1 MRMFWTASIFRMGCR
16 MMHRS
21 RQTVFWLVLTICSG
35 VSVFSVVQ
43 AQEEVYRLEQVG
55 IFGTLRR
62 PAVDFPHAAH
72 VAALSQKGC
81 GVCHHGP
88 DYLTGKLT
96 YIPNEEKGC
105 SACHGTVEQDDAPAL
120 REAYHGLCT
129 GCHRRLAKAATVPRG
144 PTTCGECHR
153 PPSR

>member
-1 MRMFWTASIFRMGCR
+1 MAVPPGNHRGSDLRRTWSVRRKVRDPRTPGRTARSALVAGGSCIMRASIGCR

-62 PAVDFPHAAH
+62 PAV
-72 VAALSQKGC
+72 
-81 GVCHHGP
+81 
-88 DYLTGKLT
+88 
-96 YIPNEEKGC
+96 
-105 SACHGTVEQDDAPAL
+105 
-120 REAYHGLCT
+120 
-129 GCHRRLAKAATVPRG
+129 
-144 PTTCGECHR
+144 
-153 PPSR
+153 